1 MPAGGA
7 TISVKVQE
15 QGDLTGS
22 VVGGRD
28 IEEVLPD
35 HPVDGDGLDQTV

>member
-1 MPAGGA
+1 MPAGCA

-22 VVGGRD
+22 VVGGGN
-28 IEEVLPD
+28 IEEVLPG
-35 HPVDGDGLDQTV
+35 HPVDGDGLGQTV